1 MIKAE
6 YNNKAED
13 MVIDIEGDLNTALN
27 EYSAIT
33 KSLFEGLSRIAG
45 KKEAKK
51 IFKKA
56 YKIGIERAMEKE
68 GKDNE

>member
-6 YNNKAED
+6 YNKKTED
-13 MVIDIEGDLNTALN
+13 MAIDIEGDLNIALN

-45 KKEAKK
+45 ENEAKK

-56 YKIGIERAMEKE
+56 YKIGLKRAMEKE
-68 GKDNE
+68 GTDNE